1 MEIQGRHLIV
11 ALLAVLTCLPPA
23 ATSGT
28 AIGQDA
34 NSVNIRTTV
43 PPARPGRVAAHV
55 TVDKNRVRVGEWV
68 RVNLTS
74 PAGVNRPRFS
84 VSFGDGKEDVTSDTQ
99 IDHKYD
105 KVGHYDVYAWVVS
118 EPIAQPRSVPRVS
131 LSVAPN
137 PAAVG
142 KPVTFNAQIAENY
155 PGIKYRF
162 VFGDKDQTAWQDQPQ
177 TTHAYALATT
187 YQAYVDIGAEDNGS
201 IKPLRGSA
209 REPIRVN
216 AQQPVAVDL
225 TADPTTIEVGRR
237 VTFNAHAVSRDPN
250 IRYRFVFGDGSPSTD
265 WLTSSQATHE
275 YASPNT
281 YMAYVQI
288 GSSTNRIAS
297 PIISSAR
304 QPIRVIGPQRLSVDL
319 TVDPTTVKTEIP
331 VTFTAQVDSR
341 DTNIRYRFFYGDRSS
356 SDWQVVPKSRHK
368 YSVADTYFAYVEAEL
383 SNNNQGIKV
392 GGTSKTK
399 QVIVTSSA
407 TPTPTPT
414 PTPTQTPTPTLTPAS
429 SPASSPG
436 VKLSSSPGVSPKSS
450 NEPSPGSTPY
460 DQGSFGRNWWKYLLI
475 ALLISFLGYR
485 TYRFLFAPRPI
496 FRPLPDAGSSEVD
509 EGTKPLAINSQ
520 ILLRPDIA
528 DGQFRV
534 STDEPDFVRSV
545 RRENG

>member
-11 ALLAVLTCLPPA
+11 ALLAVLTCLPA

-28 AIGQDA
+28 ALGQDA
-34 NSVNIRTTV
+34 NSVDIRTAV

-74 PAGVNRPRFS
+74 PAGFNRPRFS
-84 VSFGDGKEDVTSDTQ
+84 VSFGDGQEDVTSDTQ
-99 IDHKYD
+99 INHKYD

-118 EPIAQPRSVPRVS
+118 EPIAPPRSVPRVS

-137 PAAVG
+137 PAVVG
-142 KPVTFNAQIAENY
+142 QPVTFNAQITESY

-162 VFGDKDQTAWQDQPQ
+162 VFGDKDQTAWQDQLQ
-177 TTHAYALATT
+177 TTHAYALAAT
-187 YQAYVDIGAEDNGS
+187 YQAYVDIGAEENGS

-216 AQQPVAVDL
+216 AQQPVSVDL
-225 TADPTTIEVGRR
+225 TADPATVEVGRR
-237 VTFNAHAVSRDPN
+237 VTFDAHAVSRDPN
-250 IRYRFVFGDGSPSTD
+250 LRYRFVFGDGSPSTD
-265 WLTSSQATHE
+265 WLSSSQATHE

-288 GSSTNRIAS
+288 GSSANRFAS

-304 QPIRVIGPQRLSVDL
+304 QPIRVIGAQRLSVDL
-319 TVDPTTVKTEIP
+319 IVDPTTVKTEIP
-331 VTFTAQVDSR
+331 VTFTAQVDSK
-341 DTNIRYRFFYGDRSS
+341 DTKIRYRFFYGDRSA

-383 SNNNQGIKV
+383 PNNNQGIKV
-392 GGTSKTK
+392 GGTSKAK
-399 QVIVTSSA
+399 QVIVTSSG

-414 PTPTQTPTPTLTPAS
+414 PTPTLTPVS
-429 SPASSPG
+429 SPASSTG

-450 NEPSPGSTPY
+450 SEPFLGSTPT

-475 ALLISFLGYR
+475 ALLIFFLGYR
-485 TYRFLFAPRPI
+485 IYRLLFATRPT
-496 FRPLPDAGSSEVD
+496 FRPLRDGGSSEVD
-509 EGTKPLAINSQ
+509 EGTKPLAIDSQ

-534 STDEPDFVRSV
+534 STGEPDFVRSV